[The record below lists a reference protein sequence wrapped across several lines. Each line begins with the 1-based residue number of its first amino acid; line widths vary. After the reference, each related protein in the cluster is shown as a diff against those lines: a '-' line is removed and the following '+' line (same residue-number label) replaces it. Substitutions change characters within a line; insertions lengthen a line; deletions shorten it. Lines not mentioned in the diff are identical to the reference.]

1 MGKNFYAVKNGRM
14 TGIFLT
20 WDDCKAQIDGF
31 PNAIFK
37 GFQTKDEAIAYLGL
51 AGSAGI
57 KLEEKPKTN
66 KPKQARVPSSTIN
79 KEDTTVIDETKI
91 VIYTDGSC
99 LKNPNGPGGHA
110 AIIKLGEKMKEIV
123 GAEASTTNNRM
134 EMKATI
140 EALKTFPI
148 PVSAVVYTDSKYLC
162 NGFAKGWVANWK
174 RTGWITST
182 QTPVLNQD
190 LWMEL
195 DRLTSIHKV
204 MWKWVKGH
212 NGNPLNERCDKL
224 AVEAAIAKAK
234 EIGWKGSL
242 PNR

>member
-110 AIIKLGEKMKEIV
+110 AIIKLGE
-123 GAEASTTNNRM
+123 R
-134 EMKATI
+134 
-140 EALKTFPI
+140 LK
-148 PVSAVVYTDSKYLC
+148 
-162 NGFAKGWVANWK
+162 NK
-174 RTGWITST
+174 RKTCIY
-182 QTPVLNQD
+182 P
-190 LWMEL
+190 
-195 DRLTSIHKV
+195 
-204 MWKWVKGH
+204 
-212 NGNPLNERCDKL
+212 
-224 AVEAAIAKAK
+224 
-234 EIGWKGSL
+234 
-242 PNR
+242 